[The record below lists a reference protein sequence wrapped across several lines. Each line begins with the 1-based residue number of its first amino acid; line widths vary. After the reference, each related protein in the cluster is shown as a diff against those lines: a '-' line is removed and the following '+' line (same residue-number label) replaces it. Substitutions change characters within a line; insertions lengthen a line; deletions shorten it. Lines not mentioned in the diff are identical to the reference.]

1 MNVRIQKVRKH
12 KVSVSFDRES
22 YVLED
27 ELFGIYVRH
36 NTILRLMLEYWEE
49 LMSLVLLYGIEEDDK
64 LTPDAIELKKK
75 VNRYLK
81 YDLY

>member
-1 MNVRIQKVRKH
+1 MNVKIQKVRKH
-12 KVSVSFDRES
+12 KVSFSFDGDF

-27 ELFGIYVRH
+27 EPFGIYVRQD
-36 NTILRLMLEYWEE
+36 TILRLMLEYWEE

-64 LTPDAIELKKK
+64 LTPDALELKKK